1 MLSWFFLKPCKEI
14 FVVLVA
20 LVIPQVPLHEGRDVD
35 KLQAAFLLCL
45 PYGSVHHIL
54 PSWNLLYA
62 VVVSER
68 DLITRPQP

>member
-1 MLSWFFLKPCKEI
+1 MLSWFFLKLCKVI
-14 FVVLVA
+14 FVVAVEF
-20 LVIPQVPLHEGRDVD
+20 VISQVVLHEGRDVL
-35 KLQAAFLLCL
+35 KLQAAFLLCP

-68 DLITRPQP
+68 DPIAPP